1 MNYNDV
7 KDKLNDINI
16 ENHIW
21 LIYIIIILASWY
33 SNKLEKDYFL
43 YNDIKSKNKYRDIII
58 KIFSIL
64 LIVYLYFFKSSL
76 NDVNNLKPTDNLEK
90 RKLTELSAIGS
101 LLIVISGLIFLY
113 IAYTDQDIDVEIA
126 FN

>member
-43 YNDIKSKNKYRDIII
+43 YNDIRSKNKYREILI
-58 KIFSIL
+58 KIFSVL

>member
-7 KDKLNDINI
+7 KEKLNDINI

-43 YNDIKSKNKYRDIII
+43 YNDIRSKNKYREILI

>member
-7 KDKLNDINI
+7 KEKLNDINI

-21 LIYIIIILASWY
+21 IIYIIIIFASWY

-43 YNDIKSKNKYRDIII
+43 NNDIKSRDEYRQIII

-76 NDVNNLKPTDNLEK
+76 DDVNELKPTDNLEK

-113 IAYTDQDIDVEIA
+113 IAYADQDIDVEIA

>member
-64 LIVYLYFFKSSL
+64 LIVYLYFFKSY
-76 NDVNNLKPTDNLEK
+76 N
-90 RKLTELSAIGS
+90 
-101 LLIVISGLIFLY
+101 
-113 IAYTDQDIDVEIA
+113 
-126 FN
+126 

>member
-7 KDKLNDINI
+7 KEKLNDINI

-43 YNDIKSKNKYRDIII
+43 YNDIKSKNKYRNIII

-64 LIVYLYFFKSSL
+64 IIVYLYFFKSSM
-76 NDVNNLKPTDNLEK
+76 NDVNELKPTDTLEK

>member
-7 KDKLNDINI
+7 KDKLKDINI

-21 LIYIIIILASWY
+21 IIYIVIIFASWY
-33 SNKLEKDYFL
+33 SNSLEKKYFL
-43 YNDIKSKNKYRDIII
+43 NNDIKCKEKYRNIII
-58 KIFSIL
+58 KIFTIL
-64 LIVYLYFFKSSL
+64 LVVYLYFFKSAMD
-76 NDVNNLKPTDNLEK
+76 DVGELKPRDNVKK

-101 LLIVISGLIFLY
+101 LCIVVSGLIFLY

>member
-7 KDKLNDINI
+7 KEKLNDINI

-21 LIYIIIILASWY
+21 IIYIIIILVSWY
-33 SNKLEKDYFL
+33 SNSLEKQYFIN
-43 YNDIKSKNKYRDIII
+43 NDMESKQAYHNIMV

-76 NDVNNLKPTDNLEK
+76 DDVNELKPTDNLEK

-113 IAYTDQDIDVEIA
+113 IAYADQDIDVEIA

>member
-7 KDKLNDINI
+7 KEKLNDINI

-33 SNKLEKDYFL
+33 SNKLKKDYFL
-43 YNDIKSKNKYRDIII
+43 YNDIRSKNKYREILI
-58 KIFSIL
+58 KIFSVL

>member
-7 KDKLNDINI
+7 KEKLNDINI

-43 YNDIKSKNKYRDIII
+43 YNDIRSKNKYREILI
-58 KIFSIL
+58 KIFSVL

-113 IAYTDQDIDVEIA
+113 IAYTDQDINVEIA

>member
-7 KDKLNDINI
+7 KEKLNDINV

-21 LIYIIIILASWY
+21 IIYIIIIFASWY
-33 SNKLEKDYFL
+33 SNKLEKDYFI
-43 YNDIKSKNKYRDIII
+43 YNDIKSKDEYRKIII
-58 KIFSIL
+58 KIFSVL

-76 NDVNNLKPTDNLEK
+76 DDVNQLKQSDTIQK

-113 IAYTDQDIDVEIA
+113 IAYTDQDVDVEIA

>member
-7 KDKLNDINI
+7 KEKLNDINI

-21 LIYIIIILASWY
+21 IIYIIIILASWY

>member
-7 KDKLNDINI
+7 KEKLNDINI

-43 YNDIKSKNKYRDIII
+43 YNDIKSKNKYRNIII

-64 LIVYLYFFKSSL
+64 LIVYLFFFKSSM
-76 NDVNNLKPTDNLEK
+76 NDVNELKPTDTLEK

-113 IAYTDQDIDVEIA
+113 IAYADQDIDVEIA